1 MPAWANSTQRTIEIS
16 AHAPNTST
24 QSRIY
29 TISRHV
35 HTERT
40 GAAGQSNFY
49 SPGIV
54 WHDATHSAKFSFPTP
69 DRPTCVLSAVEICGH
84 RTGVEILPSRKV
96 GSLYFRLPTSDF
108 QLPTYR
114 YTDAKSHMANER
126 EREPLFLRDLLAYGT
141 LQRWRGPSQR
151 RRRLARGAEYRQ
163 KEWQDGPRKIWTA
176 RCDDN
181 PARGAE
187 TRQERPAAK
196 FWTFSQRILRRQG

>member
-1 MPAWANSTQRTIEIS
+1 MPAWANSTQHTIEIS

-96 GSLYFRLPTSDF
+96 GSHTSDFRLPTSDF
-108 QLPTYR
+108 RLTGTQLQIHTCQTASVFALTR
-114 YTDAKSHMANER
+114 DIWDAATVAGAVATAAAAGKRGRISAKRVARRATENLDSTMRRQPSER
-126 EREPLFLRDLLAYGT
+126 CR
-141 LQRWRGPSQR
+141 
-151 RRRLARGAEYRQ
+151 
-163 KEWQDGPRKIWTA
+163 
-176 RCDDN
+176 N
-181 PARGAE
+181 E
-187 TRQERPAAK
+187 TRTASR
-196 FWTFSQRILRRQG
+196 